1 MIVIVF
7 DNSRL
12 LGGYGDRI
20 IGLIKTF
27 PIKMVDSFQ
36 FVN

>member
-20 IGLIKTF
+20 IGLINLYQ
-27 PIKMVDSFQ
+27 IELL
-36 FVN
+36 